1 MAEHLIQT
9 LSSEVVNKIA
19 AGEVAERP
27 SAVVKELIENSIDA
41 LAKRIEIEIKDGG
54 QKLIEVA
61 DDGIGMS
68 AEDAVAAFGR
78 HATSKIRSD
87 EDLEHLTTLGFRGEA
102 LASIAAV
109 SRTTL
114 TTRKEGAETGT
125 QVVIEGGHVRSV
137 DPTAHAR
144 GTRIQVKNLFYNVP
158 ARRKFLKSQQAEMSA
173 IADIVCH
180 YILGY
185 PELAFRLTRNNVP
198 LVQSPGTGELV
209 DAVLAVHAP
218 ELVKS
223 LLPLK
228 TPVSAAEGSVS
239 IQGFISPPNAAKPA
253 ARYQTILVNRRSVKS
268 KLIAAA
274 ISKALSPFF
283 PRGKYPVLILDLR
296 LPPESVDVNVHPQKT
311 EVRFVDE
318 RWVFGLVH
326 ETLQISLSG
335 LKMVQPLPQEEGDR
349 VQNLSLWPETAK
361 EETPPEPLPEG
372 RMSRP
377 SEAEP
382 PVRTFT
388 KPRAAIF
395 DRMTREREEPET
407 PLSPETGPVVDPIPP
422 RPSVRMYELREST
435 ERLGPESKSVP
446 TGGFEPVQTLQEPR
460 ILSQCLNSYLLG
472 EDREGLFLVDQ
483 HAAHERV
490 LFDAFVEAYRDE
502 RVHSQPLLF
511 PLPLKLLPSE
521 RSMVME
527 KADELKSLGFSIQQ
541 EEDGQFYAVAIPICD
556 GKPLEASEIQDL
568 LGRLFDDWENRSLQ
582 ERKLDLFKMMACK
595 AAVKAGDPM
604 REPEMRS
611 LFEQLLKTPNPFTC
625 PHGRPTVIRLSR
637 RQIETGFL
645 RT

>member
-1 MAEHLIQT
+1 MADQLIQT

-41 LAKRIEIEIKDGG
+41 SARRIEIEIKDGG

-61 DDGIGMS
+61 DDGVGMS

-87 EDLEHLTTLGFRGEA
+87 EDLERLSTLGFRGEA

-114 TTRKEGAETGT
+114 TTRREGAETGT
-125 QVVIEGGHVRSV
+125 QVVIEGGSVRAV
-137 DPTAHAR
+137 EAVAHAR
-144 GTRIQVKNLFYNVP
+144 GTRLQVKNLFYNVP

-198 LVQSPGTGELV
+198 LVQSPGTGDLL

-228 TPVSAAEGSVS
+228 TPASAQEGTVS
-239 IQGFISPPNAAKPA
+239 IRGFISPPNAAKPA
-253 ARYQTILVNRRSVKS
+253 ARYQTILINRRSVKS

-326 ETLQISLSG
+326 EALQISLSG
-335 LKMVQPLPQEEGDR
+335 LKMVQSLPPEDVER
-349 VQNLSLWPETAK
+349 VKNLSLWPESAR
-361 EETPPEPLPEG
+361 EEVLPAQNADEGRRSEGLPE
-372 RMSRP
+372 RPIAKNRP
-377 SEAEP
+377 S
-382 PVRTFT
+382 VY
-388 KPRAAIF
+388 
-395 DRMTREREEPET
+395 DRLARSAEPET
-407 PLSPETGPVVDPIPP
+407 EVAPSTPLSSEKTEPASSAA
-422 RPSVRMYELREST
+422 RLYELRETS
-435 ERLGPESKSVP
+435 ERLGPESKP
-446 TGGFEPVQTLQEPR
+446 IAQAGFEPVQVLQEPR
-460 ILSQCLNSYLLG
+460 ILSQCLNAYLLG
-472 EDREGLFLVDQ
+472 EDRDGLFLVDQ

-502 RVHSQPLLF
+502 RIHSQPLLF

-521 RSMVME
+521 RSLVLE
-527 KADELKSLGFSIQQ
+527 KADELKNLGFSIQQ